1 MGCARVVFVEDS
13 ERYLA
18 LDTRTRTGV
27 LVQVRSSSRKSMQ
40 RSKQGSAV
48 ALTDEGMH
56 EATGNLAEHGRG
68 HLIECSA
75 VGHLLAEPGRTPGPF
90 RKEWES
96 L

>member
-18 LDTRTRTGV
+18 LDTRTRGV

-48 ALTDEGMH
+48 ALTDEGRH

-68 HLIECSA
+68 YLADIESSA
-75 VGHLLAEPGRTPGPF
+75 VAHLLAEPGR
-90 RKEWES
+90 KEWES